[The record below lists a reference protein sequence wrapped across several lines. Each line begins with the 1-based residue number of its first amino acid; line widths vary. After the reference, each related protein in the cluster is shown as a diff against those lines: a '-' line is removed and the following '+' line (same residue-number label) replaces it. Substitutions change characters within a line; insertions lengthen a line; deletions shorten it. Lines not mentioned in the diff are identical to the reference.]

1 MYVAAKRGRDDE
13 MDQAANP
20 DDGMGQAAKRPR
32 HQIDKEIKI
41 VDGIANQYRKQIA
54 YCEQQL
60 ALDPDMQDVYGP
72 LIEKAKK
79 SLERLGDNKL
89 ELSMEVLWDNP

>member
-1 MYVAAKRGRDDE
+1 MYVATKRGRDDG
-13 MDQAANP
+13 MDQAANH

-32 HQIDKEIKI
+32 HKIDKEIKI

-60 ALDPDMQDVYGP
+60 AQDPGMQDVYGP
-72 LIEKAKK
+72 VIEKAKK
-79 SLERLGDNKL
+79 SLERLGDDK
-89 ELSMEVLWDNP
+89 LSMEALCGNP